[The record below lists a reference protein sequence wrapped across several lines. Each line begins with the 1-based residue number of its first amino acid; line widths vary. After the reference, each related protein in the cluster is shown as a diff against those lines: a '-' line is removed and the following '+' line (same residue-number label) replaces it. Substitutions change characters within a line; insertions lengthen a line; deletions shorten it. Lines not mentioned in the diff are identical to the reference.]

1 MKLIV
6 LYGPENSGKTTTLEI
21 VYERLKR
28 ISIPRA
34 TNMFWSLDG
43 IQRDFIDVLD
53 IDKTR
58 LGKEGYNSPEHDYK
72 ANPEVVSVGI
82 VTQGDYVTGT
92 KTIRIHLDRKLQE
105 KCDIVVC
112 ACSDKGNKETNP
124 IDQICEFVT
133 NNNDKVFK
141 EPNIC
146 IKNQSEEKDK
156 ADEIMQKIGEL
167 CNNNN

>member
-34 TNMFWSLDG
+34 TNYFFYLDG

-58 LGKEGYNSPEHDYK
+58 LGKEGYNSPERDS
-72 ANPEVVSVGI
+72 EIISEIVSVGI
-82 VTQGDYVTGT
+82 VTQGDYVVGT
-92 KTIRIHLDRKLQE
+92 KTIEIHLERMYQE

-112 ACSDKGNKETNP
+112 ACSDKGNEHTNP
-124 IDQICEFVT
+124 IDQIRYFMKNHKDVSQ
-133 NNNDKVFK
+133 
-141 EPNIC
+141 EPEIR
-146 IKNQSEEKDK
+146 IESQSEEMVK
-156 ADEIMQKIGEL
+156 ANEIMQNIGEL

>member
-6 LYGPENSGKTTTLEI
+6 LRGKPGSGKTATLEI

-28 ISIPRA
+28 ICIPRA
-34 TNMFWSLDG
+34 FNYFWYLDG

-58 LGKEGYNSPEHDYK
+58 LGKEDCNSPERDSE
-72 ANPEVVSVGI
+72 AIPVVVSVGI
-82 VTQGDYVTGT
+82 VTQGDYV
-92 KTIRIHLDRKLQE
+92 KNINKINNHLEKMRQE

-112 ACSDKGNKETNP
+112 ACSDKDNTKRNP
-124 IDQICEFVT
+124 IDNIEIFVEK
-133 NNNDKVFK
+133 NKGEVSKVAEIF
-141 EPNIC
+141 
-146 IKNQSEEKDK
+146 IKSQSEEMDK
-156 ADEIMQKIGEL
+156 AGEIMQKIDEL